1 MPTTSGIVHIESGR
15 ILDPQTRSAEI
26 LFGLIMVLTFT
37 GSLSVAT
44 SSREDVH
51 DMFVGALGCNL
62 AWGLIDAVM
71 YATAMLVERG
81 RMLALARAVR
91 ASTKPE
97 DARGFVLHALPDG
110 FAQLIDAAQM
120 DTIVQR
126 LRAQPEPARYPSL
139 TLRDLGGA
147 LGVLLLVFCAT
158 LPVVMPFLFTEDTW
172 RAMRWSNGIALAML
186 FWTAYIQARWGGL
199 RRIPFSLVMVA
210 LGAVLVALTIALGG

>member
-1 MPTTSGIVHIESGR
+1 MTSKSGVVHIESGR

-44 SSREDVH
+44 SSREDVQA
-51 DMFVGALGCNL
+51 MFIGALGCNL

-71 YATAMLVERG
+71 YATAVLVERG

-91 ASTKPE
+91 ASAQPE
-97 DARGFVLHALPDG
+97 EARGFVLHALPDG
-110 FAQLIDAAQM
+110 FAPLLDTAQLDAV
-120 DTIVQR
+120 VQR
-126 LRAQPEPARYPSL
+126 LRAQPEPARHPSL

-147 LGVLLLVFCAT
+147 VGVLLLVFFST
-158 LPVVMPFLFTEDTW
+158 LPVVLPFLFTEDTW
-172 RAMRWSNGIALAML
+172 RAMRWSNGIALVLL

-199 RRIPFSLVMVA
+199 RRISFSLVMVA

>member
-1 MPTTSGIVHIESGR
+1 MTSKSGVVQIETGR
-15 ILDPQTRSAEI
+15 ILDPQTRSSEI

-44 SSREDVH
+44 SSREDVQA
-51 DMFVGALGCNL
+51 MFIGALGCNL

-71 YATAMLVERG
+71 YVTAMLVERG

-91 ASTKPE
+91 SSAQPE
-97 DARGFVLHALPDG
+97 EARGFVLYALPDG
-110 FAQLIDAAQM
+110 FASLIDTAQL
-120 DTIVQR
+120 DAIVQR
-126 LRAQPEPARYPSL
+126 VRAQPEPARYPGL
-139 TLRDLGGA
+139 TLRDIGGA
-147 LGVLLLVFCAT
+147 VGVLLLVFFST
-158 LPVVMPFLFTEDTW
+158 LPVVLPFLFTEDTW
-172 RAMRWSNGIALAML
+172 RAMRWSNGIALVML